1 MTVEALLVAGAQ
13 KRDDLLPKSSDL
25 KDFHTLAR
33 STDAEDKGPYYSDM
47 LAKNVFTGIAANDP
61 LKEQRDSVLS
71 AVRLTSVW
79 NNGKYWQATIY
90 DQGKGG
96 DEMRLK
102 FIRSVPVLD
111 EFSVVDAYSNVVV
124 RGKAVKLDG
133 DGLVFQ
139 ADGKYYRWRM
149 RRVPGP
155 PPGQR
160 NRAVRRRRLASV
172 HSGRHG

>member
-1 MTVEALLVAGAQ
+1 
-13 KRDDLLPKSSDL
+13 
-25 KDFHTLAR
+25 
-33 STDAEDKGPYYSDM
+33 M

-139 ADGKYYRWRM
+139 ADGKYYRWRC
-149 RRVPGP
+149 GEYL
-155 PPGQR
+155 G
-160 NRAVRRRRLASV
+160 RRLASANAPSDGDDSPQFIPGV
-172 HSGRHG
+172 MDKELNPKELEALGIGQSTSGAGK